1 MRSTKIFQ
9 WKRRIT
15 QFFFLFVLGEF
26 SFYGIFRCPF
36 AVPYV
41 SCGNC
46 PVMQCPGRKLWLGF
60 WIVLPVTAIIFGRF
74 FCGWACPGG
83 LISELL
89 GKVSLIKKKTR
100 GALEKIFSSG
110 KYLMLAISFAVF
122 FLMNNPRWAIPV
134 RTGKFF
140 NSVTLTFEH
149 ADNFWIARTL
159 LIVTGLA
166 LAILIPGFWCRYLCP
181 TGGIL
186 EALKK
191 FSFIT
196 YFKNKDCGDCDTCR
210 GLCELETRP
219 AEINCTNCGE
229 CDTICPVEAIK
240 VGSKRNHRGH

>member
-1 MRSTKIFQ
+1 MHSTKIFQ
-9 WKRRIT
+9 WRRRIT
-15 QFFFLFVLGEF
+15 QFFFLLVLGEF
-26 SFYGIFRCPF
+26 SFYGIFRCPY

-41 SCGNC
+41 SCGAC

-89 GKVSLIKKKTR
+89 GKVSLIRRKTR
-100 GALEKIFSSG
+100 GRLDKIFSSG
-110 KYLMLAISFAVF
+110 KYIIFAISFAVF

-134 RTGKFF
+134 RTGNFF
-140 NSVTLTFEH
+140 NSVSLTFEH
-149 ADNFWIARTL
+149 ADNLWLARTL
-159 LIVTGLA
+159 FIVTGLA
-166 LAILIPGFWCRYLCP
+166 LALLLPGFWCRYLCP

-191 FSFIT
+191 NSFIT
-196 YFKNKDCGDCDTCR
+196 YFKTKDCGDCDTYR
-210 GLCELETRP
+210 ELCEIETRP

-229 CDTICPVEAIK
+229 CDTIFSGK
-240 VGSKRNHRGH
+240 NSKS